1 MLFKYNIPSCGCIVI
16 ALMITGY
23 ALLNFFN
30 PGNLVG
36 YLRLVKPGMTLEEV
50 KKIIPHKY
58 YQTEMKASGRYL
70 VNVILNTGR
79 VDRVLIY
86 SQNEKLRFAYA
97 QIFFR
102 CEGDVLAINY
112 TAEGFP
118 SLDKQSIYVREI
130 IH

>member
-16 ALMITGY
+16 GLVITGY
-23 ALLNFFN
+23 IVFSFFN
-30 PGNLVG
+30 PANLVG
-36 YLRLVKPGMTLEEV
+36 YLRLVKPEMTLAEV
-50 KKIIPHKY
+50 KELIPQKY
-58 YQTEMKASGRYL
+58 FQNEMKTSGRYL

-86 SQNEKLRFAYA
+86 SQDETLRFAYA

-118 SLDKQSIYVREI
+118 PLDKKSIYLREV